1 MLGIGTL
8 YRPRQVESV
17 RPPQPPTI
25 AAEWEVG
32 PQMAT
37 QAQVDELIAKMTEE
51 RAALLAAVAT
61 VSQDDAETRP
71 PDGEGEAGWS
81 VKEQLSHLAE
91 METSYRAWV
100 QRALTEDRP
109 DVTEGTTSD
118 PVAVPHA
125 EAHTAALDGHVAELR
140 KQRARTLEVIAAIP
154 LEGYERTAST
164 RIFGELTVLQWLRS
178 YYRHDRMHA
187 AQIQGRQSD
196 YVPRWADGQG
206 EPQRA
211 TKID

>member
-1 MLGIGTL
+1 
-8 YRPRQVESV
+8 
-17 RPPQPPTI
+17 
-25 AAEWEVG
+25 
-32 PQMAT
+32 MAT
-37 QAQVDELIAKMTEE
+37 QAQVDDLLAKMAEE
-51 RAALLAAVAT
+51 RVALFAALDGVGETEA
-61 VSQDDAETRP
+61 DTRP
-71 PDGEGEAGWS
+71 AEGEGEAGWS
-81 VKEQLSHLAE
+81 VKEQLSHLAG

-100 QRALTEDRP
+100 QRALVEDAP

-125 EAHTAALDGHVAELR
+125 EAHSADIPTHVTEL
-140 KQRARTLEVIAAIP
+140 KQQRDRTLEIIAAIP

-211 TKID
+211 TKTD

>member
-1 MLGIGTL
+1 
-8 YRPRQVESV
+8 
-17 RPPQPPTI
+17 
-25 AAEWEVG
+25 
-32 PQMAT
+32 MAT
-37 QAQVDELIAKMTEE
+37 QAQVDELIAKMAEE
-51 RAALLAAVAT
+51 RAALFDAVAT
-61 VSQDDAETRP
+61 VSEEDAAVRP
-71 PDGEGEAGWS
+71 PEGEGEAGWS

-91 METSYRAWV
+91 MEVSYRAWV
-100 QRALTEDRP
+100 ERALVEDRP
-109 DVTEGTTSD
+109 DVTEGTTPD

-125 EAHTAALDGHVAELR
+125 EAHSADLETHVAELR
-140 KQRARTLEVIAAIP
+140 RLREGTLELINKIP
-154 LEGYERTAST
+154 LDGYERTAST

-196 YVPRWADGQG
+196 YVPRWAEGQG

>member
-1 MLGIGTL
+1 
-8 YRPRQVESV
+8 
-17 RPPQPPTI
+17 
-25 AAEWEVG
+25 
-32 PQMAT
+32 MAM
-37 QAQVDELIAKMTEE
+37 QAQVDELVAKMSEE
-51 RAALLAAVAT
+51 RAALLAAVAQ
-61 VSQDDAETRP
+61 VDEAEAGVRP
-71 PDGEGEAGWS
+71 PEGEGEAGWS

-100 QRALTEDRP
+100 QRALVEDRP
-109 DVTEGTTSD
+109 DVSEGTRSD

-125 EAHTAALDGHVAELR
+125 AAHTADLATHLAELEQ
-140 KQRARTLEVIAAIP
+140 QRERTLEVIATIP
-154 LEGYERTAST
+154 LDGYERTAST

-196 YVPRWADGQG
+196 YVPRWAEGQG

-211 TKID
+211 TKTD

>member
-1 MLGIGTL
+1 
-8 YRPRQVESV
+8 
-17 RPPQPPTI
+17 
-25 AAEWEVG
+25 
-32 PQMAT
+32 MAT
-37 QAQVDELIAKMTEE
+37 QAQVDELLAKMTEE
-51 RAALLAAVAT
+51 RAALLDAVSGVAEA
-61 VSQDDAETRP
+61 DADVRP
-71 PDGEGEAGWS
+71 PEGEGEAGWS

-100 QRALTEDRP
+100 QRALAENRP
-109 DVTEGTTSD
+109 DVTEGTTPDSVD
-118 PVAVPHA
+118 VPHA
-125 EAHTAALDGHVAELR
+125 EAHTADLERHVAELKR
-140 KQRARTLEVIAAIP
+140 QRERTLEVIASIP

-196 YVPRWADGQG
+196 YVPRWAEGQG

>member
-1 MLGIGTL
+1 
-8 YRPRQVESV
+8 
-17 RPPQPPTI
+17 
-25 AAEWEVG
+25 
-32 PQMAT
+32 MAT
-37 QAQVDELIAKMTEE
+37 QAQVQELIAKMSEE
-51 RAALLAAVAT
+51 RAALLEAVAN
-61 VSQDDAETRP
+61 VEEAEADVRP
-71 PDGEGEAGWS
+71 PEGEGEAGWS

-100 QRALTEDRP
+100 ERALVEDRP

-118 PVAVPHA
+118 PVAVPHD
-125 EAHTAALDGHVAELR
+125 EAHSADLATHLAELA
-140 KQRARTLEVIAAIP
+140 KQRERTLEVIATIP
-154 LEGYERTAST
+154 LDGYERTAST

-196 YVPRWADGQG
+196 YVPRWAEGQG

>member
-1 MLGIGTL
+1 
-8 YRPRQVESV
+8 
-17 RPPQPPTI
+17 
-25 AAEWEVG
+25 
-32 PQMAT
+32 MAT
-37 QAQVDELIAKMTEE
+37 QAQVDELLAKMAEE
-51 RAALLAAVAT
+51 RAALLDAVSGIAEE
-61 VSQDDAETRP
+61 DADIRP
-71 PDGEGEAGWS
+71 PEGEGEAGWS

-118 PVAVPHA
+118 PVDIPHA
-125 EAHTAALDGHVAELR
+125 QAHTADLERHVAELR
-140 KQRARTLEVIAAIP
+140 RQRERTLEVVAAIP
-154 LEGYERTAST
+154 LAGYERTAST

-187 AQIQGRQSD
+187 AQITGRQSD
-196 YVPRWADGQG
+196 YVPRWAEGQG

-211 TKID
+211 TRVD

>member
-1 MLGIGTL
+1 
-8 YRPRQVESV
+8 
-17 RPPQPPTI
+17 
-25 AAEWEVG
+25 
-32 PQMAT
+32 MAT
-37 QAQVDELIAKMTEE
+37 QAQIDELLSKMTEE
-51 RAALLAAVAT
+51 RAALLAAVAG
-61 VSQDDAETRP
+61 VAESDADVRP
-71 PDGEGEAGWS
+71 PEGEGEAGWS

-100 QRALTEDRP
+100 QRALTENRP
-109 DVTEGTTSD
+109 DVTEGTRSD

-125 EAHTAALDGHVAELR
+125 EAHSADLGTHMAELEQ
-140 KQRARTLEVIAAIP
+140 QRERTLEVIATIP
-154 LEGYERTAST
+154 LDGYERTAST

-196 YVPRWADGQG
+196 YVPRWAEGQG

-211 TKID
+211 TKTD